1 MRFRRRDRRGAN
13 RDEMTE
19 TSTPAGLQLCETLAH
34 RRRVTA
40 ACNLSLYAALA
51 LWLATILRVEGWSGV
66 DIAFFICFLLASPW
80 AVVGFVNA
88 VLGLWLL
95 RFSPDGLRRAAPFA
109 DPALSADTPPERIA
123 VVMTL
128 RNEDCARAFTRFE
141 AIEEELSQVP
151 EADRFSF
158 HVLSDTS
165 LDAVAEDEARH
176 VAAWRAR
183 RPRARIFYRR
193 RTHNKGFKAG
203 NLRDFCRAHY
213 DDVDAMIALDADSRM
228 SAAAILRLARIAARW
243 PRIGILQSLVVGAP
257 SSSAFA
263 RLFQFGM
270 RHGMRSYTMGA
281 AWWGGDC
288 GPFWGHNALVRVKP
302 FHDHCELPVL
312 PGRPPLGGPI
322 LSHDQVE
329 AVLMRRAGYEARVLP
344 IETQSFE
351 DNPPDMIEF
360 SRRDMRW
367 CQGNMQYGPLLR
379 LEGLKPTSRFQLAW
393 AMLMFLGLP
402 ASQALILLG
411 ALKPFDG
418 ETLFPVG
425 SAVAFWA
432 VYLLVGLAPKLC
444 GLADIAL
451 GRETARYGGA
461 ALFWF
466 GALAELVAS
475 FLLSAAVG
483 FRTSLFMLGLP
494 FGAGLGWGAQ
504 QRDGQGLSWTAAARA
519 FWPGTLFGLAV
530 VVLLAAGAPGAL
542 IYAAPYVAGLVLAI
556 PFAHAT
562 AARAVGIWMT
572 ERKLCATPEEI
583 AASR

>member
-1 MRFRRRDRRGAN
+1 
-13 RDEMTE
+13 MTNAA
-19 TSTPAGLQLCETLAH
+19 TPAGLQRTNTLF
-34 RRRVTA
+34 RRRLLAV
-40 ACNLSLYAALA
+40 ACNLALYGGLAA
-51 LWLATILRVEGWSGV
+51 WLATILCVDGWSAV
-66 DIAFFICFLLASPW
+66 DVAFFLCFLMASPW

-88 VLGLWLL
+88 TLGLWLL
-95 RFSPDGLRRAAPFA
+95 RFARDGLARAAPFA
-109 DPALSADTPPERIA
+109 DPALSAAAPVERIA

-128 RNEDCARAFTRFE
+128 RNEDCARAFARFE
-141 AIEEELSQVP
+141 AIEEELAHTP
-151 EADRFSF
+151 EAAMFSF

-165 LDAVAEDEARH
+165 IGAVGDDEERH
-176 VAAWRAR
+176 VTAWRAR
-183 RPRARIFYRR
+183 RPDARIFYRR
-193 RTHNKGFKAG
+193 RAHNEGFKAG

-228 SAAAILRLARIAARW
+228 SAAAILRLARISARW

-281 AWWGGDC
+281 AWWTGEC

-302 FHDHCELPVL
+302 FFDHCELPAL
-312 PGRPPLGGPI
+312 PGKPPLGGPI

-344 IETQSFE
+344 VETESFE

-367 CQGNMQYGPLLR
+367 CQGNMQYAPLLR
-379 LEGLKPTSRFQLAW
+379 LPGLLPTSRFQLAW

-402 ASQALILLG
+402 ASQALILIG

-418 ETLFPVG
+418 EASFPVA
-425 SAVAFWA
+425 SAIAFWA
-432 VYLLVGLAPKLC
+432 VYLAVGLAPKLA
-444 GLADIAL
+444 GLADIAV

-461 ALFWF
+461 GLFWV

-483 FRTSLFMLGLP
+483 FRTSLFLLGLP

-504 QRDGQGLSWTAAARA
+504 QRDAQGLSWRACAAA
-519 FWPGTLFGLAV
+519 FWPGTLFGLVV
-530 VVLLAAGAPGAL
+530 VVLLAVGAPGAL
-542 IYAAPYVAGLVLAI
+542 AYAAPYVAGLVLAI
-556 PFAHAT
+556 PFARAT
-562 AARAVGIWMT
+562 AAPALGLWMA
-572 ERKLCATPEEI
+572 ERQLCATPEEI
-583 AASR
+583 AAARPR